1 MQADNGAQADPFFPT
16 VISRTPNLHSLSDV
30 LVWANERISD
40 LQRMLDETGA
50 LLFRGFPI
58 KTAQEFDR
66 FVRAFGYEPFTYEES
81 FSNAVRINLTPRV
94 FTANEAPSSVEIFLH
109 HEMAQTPVYPSK
121 IFFCCLSAAETG
133 GATPLCR
140 SDDLWAALKEKN
152 PKWMSLF
159 VDKGLRYR
167 SHMPAN
173 DDAQS
178 GQGRS
183 WKSTLSVD
191 SAEEAEARLRS
202 LGYTWE
208 WQTDRSLIAE
218 TPKLPAVKSLND
230 GSQSF
235 FNQLIAAHRG
245 WRKLGQSQ
253 QPAVTL
259 GDRTII
265 PEEVME
271 QIIEVS
277 EKFVVAADWRD
288 GDVILLD
295 NHRVMHGRY
304 PYSGQRKRQ
313 VILSLGK

>member
-16 VISRTPNLHSLSDV
+16 VISNASNLHSLSDV
-30 LVWANERISD
+30 MVWANERISD
-40 LQRMLDETGA
+40 FQRMLDETGA

-66 FVRAFGYEPFTYEES
+66 FVQAFGYEPFTYEES

-173 DDAQS
+173 DNAQS

-183 WKSTLSVD
+183 WKSTLSVG

-218 TPKLPAVKSLND
+218 TPRLPAVKSLND

-245 WRKLGQSQ
+245 WRKLGQSK
-253 QPAVTL
+253 QPAVTF

-265 PEEVME
+265 PDEVME
-271 QIIEVS
+271 QIIELS
-277 EKFVVAADWRD
+277 EDFVVAADWRD

-313 VILSLGK
+313 VIVSLGK

>member
-1 MQADNGAQADPFFPT
+1 
-16 VISRTPNLHSLSDV
+16 
-30 LVWANERISD
+30 
-40 LQRMLDETGA
+40 
-50 LLFRGFPI
+50 
-58 KTAQEFDR
+58 
-66 FVRAFGYEPFTYEES
+66 
-81 FSNAVRINLTPRV
+81 VRINLTPRV

-140 SDDLWAALKEKN
+140 SDALWAALKEKN
-152 PKWMSLF
+152 PEWMSLF
-159 VDKGLRYR
+159 VDKGLRYW

-183 WKSTLSVD
+183 WKSTLSVG
-191 SAEEAEARLRS
+191 SVEEAEARLRS

-208 WQTDRSLIAE
+208 WQTDQSLIAE
-218 TPKLPAVKSLND
+218 TPRLPAVKTLND

-245 WRKLGQSQ
+245 WRKLGQSK

-265 PEEVME
+265 PEKVME

-277 EKFVVAADWRD
+277 EDFAVAADWRD
-288 GDVILLD
+288 GDVLLLD

-313 VILSLGK
+313 VIVSLGK